1 MNPLWQQYIQI
12 LNQVVKPALGC
23 TEPIAAAYASAV
35 ARTLLGIVPEAIS
48 VQVSDNLYK
57 NSMGVYVPG
66 TGKIGLAIAAAAGAI
81 AGNAEAGLEV
91 LAAITPEQVA
101 QAQDLIDAGKVKVE
115 RTETEEFIY
124 CCVTLKAGEQEA
136 LVKICG
142 GHTLIA
148 EKRLNGEPVFTADNA
163 QSAATGSVC
172 DGIDISIKSIY
183 QFAQEVPF
191 DQIKFILKASEL
203 NGKLSDE
210 GMAKPMDSRW
220 AAP

>member
-148 EKRLNGEPVFTADNA
+148 EKRLNGEPVLPRITPRVPPQAL
-163 QSAATGSVC
+163 SVMAS
-172 DGIDISIKSIY
+172 ISVLNQFISSLKKSPSIRSSSS
-183 QFAQEVPF
+183 
-191 DQIKFILKASEL
+191 LKPP
-203 NGKLSDE
+203 N
-210 GMAKPMDSRW
+210 
-220 AAP
+220 